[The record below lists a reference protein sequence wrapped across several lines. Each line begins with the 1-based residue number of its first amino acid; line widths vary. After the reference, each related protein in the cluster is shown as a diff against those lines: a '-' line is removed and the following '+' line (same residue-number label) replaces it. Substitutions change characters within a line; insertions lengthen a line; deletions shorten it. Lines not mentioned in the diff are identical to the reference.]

1 MGFSVWDEEPMSPGQ
16 YSSRAALDLLRKAV
30 KERTVVIASKAE
42 AGRRELGMTRQE
54 MEECLLLLSKDDC
67 EAAYGAPSKN
77 PEKPGVHYE
86 LRSTRYLGKDIYVKY
101 RIEKNGPIELTSFSP
116 WGSIR

>member
-1 MGFSVWDEEPMSPGQ
+1 MSPGR
-16 YSSRAALDLLRKAV
+16 YSSRAALALLKKAV
-30 KERTVVIASKAE
+30 AERTVVVASKAD

-54 MEECLLLLSKDDC
+54 MEECLLLLSEDDC
-67 EAAYGAPSKN
+67 EASYGAPSRN
-77 PEKPGVHYE
+77 PQKPGVHYE
-86 LRSTRYLGKDIYVKY
+86 LRSTGYLDKDIYIKY